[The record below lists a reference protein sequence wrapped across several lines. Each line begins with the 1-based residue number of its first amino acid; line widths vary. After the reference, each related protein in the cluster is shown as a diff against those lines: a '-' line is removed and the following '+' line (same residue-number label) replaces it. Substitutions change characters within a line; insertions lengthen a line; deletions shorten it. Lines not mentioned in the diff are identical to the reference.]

1 MEPQEYDEIIRH
13 LVRVAMHQE
22 TVNTD
27 LRACIVDLREF
38 ARQQVEM
45 NQHLAVTQARIE
57 ALLARMISQGETGRD
72 A

>member
-1 MEPQEYDEIIRH
+1 MEAGVRRDHRH

-22 TVNTD
+22 TVNMD
-27 LRACIVDLREF
+27 LRACIVDLRESPP
-38 ARQQVEM
+38 QVEM

-57 ALLARMISQGETGRD
+57 ALLARMISQGETRRD